1 MTIPRSDR
9 LAAVTTADGPLT
21 DHPADAAPAAHRA
34 GPGRSGDVF
43 TVLDVGGTTLRTGSY
58 DPATAA
64 VSRVRRVPVEGLARH
79 PGDSVAGLQRRVVD
93 QIADEIGRHTAG
105 SAPRAVG
112 VAFAGPISAGGLV
125 LAAPTVWGRRGAPLP
140 LGELLTERIGVP
152 VVVVNDLTA
161 AAWRRAATET
171 EPFCLITVSSGIG
184 NKVFRGGEVL
194 LDADGHGGEL
204 GHWVCDPSPE
214 APLCDCG
221 ARGHL
226 GAVAS
231 GRGVLAAVR
240 RAADADPAGFARSR
254 LAAHCG
260 GRVPGVD
267 NPAIAAAVR
276 EGDAFTTEVLRGTLT
291 RLAQAIG
298 AVFAS
303 IGVCRYVLMGGFA
316 LAVGETYRKL
326 LVDELVRLGCF
337 GLDADAVDAMVSL
350 GEPDDDHGLIGVGR
364 LLADRISL
372 PPRAGAR

>member
-9 LAAVTTADGPLT
+9 LSAGP
-21 DHPADAAPAAHRA
+21 AHRA
-34 GPGRSGDVF
+34 DSWRPHDVF

-58 DPATAA
+58 DPVTAA
-64 VSRVRRVPVEGLARH
+64 VSRVRRVPVEGMARH
-79 PGDSVAGLQRRVVD
+79 PEDSVAGLQRRVVD
-93 QIADEIGRHTAG
+93 QIVHEVGRHTAG
-105 SAPRAVG
+105 TAPRAVG

-125 LAAPTVWGRRGAPLP
+125 LAAPTVWGRRGDPLP
-140 LGELLTERIGVP
+140 LGQLLTERTGVP

-161 AAWRRAATET
+161 AAWRYAATET

-204 GHWVCDPSPE
+204 GHWVCDPSPG

-254 LAAHCG
+254 LAARCG
-260 GRVPGVD
+260 GRVPGID
-267 NPAIAAAVR
+267 NPAVAAAVR
-276 EGDAFTTEVLRGTLT
+276 EGDEFTTQVLRGTLT
-291 RLAQAIG
+291 HLAQAIG
-298 AVFAS
+298 AVFTS
-303 IGVCRYVLMGGFA
+303 VGVCRYIVMGGFA
-316 LAVGETYRKL
+316 LAVGERYREL
-326 LVDELVRLGCF
+326 LVGELVRLGCF
-337 GLDADAVDAMVSL
+337 GLNADAVDAMVSL
-350 GEPDDDHGLIGVGR
+350 GKPDDDHGLIGAGR
-364 LLADRISL
+364 LLADRMSR
-372 PPRAGAR
+372 PSPAGAR